1 MVMALRQKTGLPM
14 MDCKKAL
21 NEVDG
26 DEAAAVELLNKKA
39 KGKLETRGAR
49 ETSQGRVGL
58 WIAEDGC
65 TGGIVE
71 LRCESAQVA
80 QNEDF
85 VVLANNIAAQV
96 AAGSEASPAPE
107 AVLATPV
114 AGQDGK
120 TVQDLIAAAFAKLQE
135 NTKLI
140 RCRKITGTHLAGYI
154 HFDGTTGVLL
164 ALDAVPS
171 DPKVGID
178 LCQHC
183 AFTKPAALT
192 ADQIPAEQLDKVRET
207 ARQIAEDEGKPPQ
220 IIEKI
225 VEGKLRAFCKEHV
238 LIDQEHVKPDY
249 EKKSIGTVLQEA
261 GVGAVSDL
269 AVFQVGAD

>member
-1 MVMALRQKTGLPM
+1 MAEITAAMVMALRQKTGLPM

-80 QNEDF
+80 QNDDF
-85 VVLANNIAAQV
+85 VALANDIAAQV

-178 LCQHC
+178 LCQHR
-183 AFTKPAALT
+183 AFTKPGAKSCSRRWMSRSCNSPVGVLM
-192 ADQIPAEQLDKVRET
+192 PWCPRFFSVCC
-207 ARQIAEDEGKPPQ
+207 PMS
-220 IIEKI
+220 
-225 VEGKLRAFCKEHV
+225 CKCR
-238 LIDQEHVKPDY
+238 L
-249 EKKSIGTVLQEA
+249 SRN
-261 GVGAVSDL
+261 
-269 AVFQVGAD
+269 